1 DGGGGLGV
9 RARARRPLP
18 PALRARLH
26 LDRLRP
32 VHARAGAGRG
42 SARRALVVG
51 GERAEGV
58 RHPLRGRDRR
68 ARARAARA
76 DRRGRVSGLSVT
88 GEAREVAL
96 AEAQAVL
103 AAGGSAAGL
112 VAELDG
118 GEVAEEVDALQK
130 ILELGLQSGRVRA
143 LYGPGGEQAALRLY
157 RRLPRGAELEETT
170 REVTAALRA
179 LEGLPLRSVELR
191 AAGPGAFAL
200 SIAAGELELD
210 LRLGRD
216 GARLSSL
223 GV

>member
-1 DGGGGLGV
+1 MTV
-9 RARARRPLP
+9 IA
-18 PALRARLH
+18 
-26 LDRLRP
+26 
-32 VHARAGAGRG
+32 
-42 SARRALVVG
+42 
-51 GERAEGV
+51 
-58 RHPLRGRDRR
+58 
-68 ARARAARA
+68 
-76 DRRGRVSGLSVT
+76 VT
-88 GEAREVAL
+88 GEARELAL

-112 VAELDG
+112 VAELDD
-118 GEVAEEVDALQK
+118 GEVVEEIDALQK
-130 ILELGLQSGRVRA
+130 ILELGLQSGRIRA

-170 REVTAALRA
+170 RDVTAALRA

-191 AAGPGAFAL
+191 AVGPGAFAL